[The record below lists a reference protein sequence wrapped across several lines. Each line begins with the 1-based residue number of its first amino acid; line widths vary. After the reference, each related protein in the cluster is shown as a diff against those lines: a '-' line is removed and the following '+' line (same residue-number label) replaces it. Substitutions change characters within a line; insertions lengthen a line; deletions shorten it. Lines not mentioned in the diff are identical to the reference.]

1 MNAMLHFPEQ
11 LAGEVKENKNPAF
24 DEQTLDQ
31 LVGLLGKL
39 GGLSEEELALEK
51 KALMESGIGTQ
62 DLMSILGDNL
72 IDQFGP
78 RQIMNVPIQLLTDT
92 AKIPTYAHS
101 MDACADIYADE
112 ECAILPGETK
122 LISTGLA
129 FAIPEG
135 WVVHIYPRSSIG
147 VKTPL
152 RLPNSVGV
160 IDSQYR
166 DEVKLIYTNTGSTPF
181 YVHKGDR
188 MAQMSL
194 DQSPMARFFEVDD
207 VKAFGDDRKGGFGS
221 TGV

>member
-1 MNAMLHFPEQ
+1 MNAMIHFPEQ
-11 LAGEVKENKNPAF
+11 SAGETTTPAF

-39 GGLSEEELALEK
+39 GGLSEDELALEK
-51 KALMESGIGTQ
+51 KALMESGIGAQ
-62 DLMSILGDNL
+62 DLMSIFGDNL

-92 AKIPTYAHS
+92 AKVPTYAHS

-112 ECAILPGETK
+112 DCVVLPGETK

-147 VKTPL
+147 VKTSL
-152 RLPNSVGV
+152 RLSNSVGV

-166 DEVKLIYTNTGSTPF
+166 DEVKLIYTNTGSAPF

-188 MAQMSL
+188 MAQMAL
-194 DQSPMARFFEVDD
+194 DQSPMARFVEVDD